1 MTNNIIQFP
10 KTKMKTPP
18 QSKQEL
24 DKELLDHKTSY
35 VTDITDHY
43 GSTIYNKLAMHGF
56 NVDSD
61 EFMKDYAYTIESLK
75 SALLRN
81 IGVDH
86 VIQKTVDKDVT
97 EYNVELD
104 DEYIPG
110 TEVTVSEMN
119 EAEKESEDELI

>member
-18 QSKQEL
+18 QSKEEL

-35 VTDITDHY
+35 VADITDHY

>member
-1 MTNNIIQFP
+1 
-10 KTKMKTPP
+10 
-18 QSKQEL
+18 
-24 DKELLDHKTSY
+24 
-35 VTDITDHY
+35 
-43 GSTIYNKLAMHGF
+43 MHGF

-86 VIQKTVDKDVT
+86 VIQNTVDKDVT